1 MNSCRIQTN
10 KSLYFFFFFYFYLLQ
25 RSIPLSTKRT
35 TTLHLFSSKEK
46 ENIGW
51 SKKNVF
57 STITIVHR
65 LPSPRRLNSRLFSI
79 KTRKCFFIRSIRKIR
94 KRRFF
99 ESSACVYPARCGAP
113 SDNTVDSIK
122 NKKPLT
128 ASPYD
133 VLKTWSNDS
142 ARFRGV
148 TWFLEGCQSRLY
160 PRVSGLVC
168 RSSKRQPVRAVNF
181 CAGTHLDM
189 HIHEHW
195 IQKGKTSSISI
206 NHPNRFENDEGS
218 NTNVCKVYASIKTFS
233 FYVLWF
239 RSQRMSREFLRV
251 FGGYFFFCA

>member
-1 MNSCRIQTN
+1 MYNSNEQI
-10 KSLYFFFFFYFYLLQ
+10 SLFFHFYLSQ
-25 RSIPLSTKRT
+25 QSIPLSIKRT
-35 TTLHLFSSKEK
+35 TTFRLFSSKEK
-46 ENIGW
+46 ENIDW
-51 SKKNVF
+51 SKKKKKRVLD
-57 STITIVHR
+57 SITIVHR

-79 KTRKCFFIRSIRKIR
+79 KTGKCFFIRSIRKIR

-99 ESSACVYPARCGAP
+99 ESSASVYPTRCGAP
-113 SDNTVDSIK
+113 SDNTVDSIE

-133 VLKTWSNDS
+133 VLKTRSNDS
-142 ARFRGV
+142 ARFPGV

-160 PRVSGLVC
+160 SRVSGLVC

-189 HIHEHW
+189 HIHERW

-206 NHPNRFENDEGS
+206 KHPNRFENDEGS
-218 NTNVCKVYASIKTFS
+218 NTNVCKVYASIETFS

-251 FGGYFFFCA
+251 FGGDCSPFFCE

>member
-10 KSLYFFFFFYFYLLQ
+10 KSLYFFFTFTYYNDPFHCLPKEQPRFISFRQ
-25 RSIPLSTKRT
+25 RKKK
-35 TTLHLFSSKEK
+35 TLAEV
-46 ENIGW
+46 
-51 SKKNVF
+51 KKNVF

-65 LPSPRRLNSRLFSI
+65 LPFPRRLNSRLFSI

-113 SDNTVDSIK
+113 SDNTVDSIE

-133 VLKTWSNDS
+133 VLKTRSNDS

-233 FYVLWF
+233 FYVL
-239 RSQRMSREFLRV
+239 
-251 FGGYFFFCA
+251 

>member
-10 KSLYFFFFFYFYLLQ
+10 KSLYFFTFIYYNNPFHCL
-25 RSIPLSTKRT
+25 
-35 TTLHLFSSKEK
+35 SKEQPRFA
-46 ENIGW
+46 
-51 SKKNVF
+51 SFRQRKKKTLTEVKKKKRVLN
-57 STITIVHR
+57 STTIVHR

-99 ESSACVYPARCGAP
+99 ESSASVYPARCGAP
-113 SDNTVDSIK
+113 CDNTVDSIE

-133 VLKTWSNDS
+133 VLKTRSNDS
-142 ARFRGV
+142 ARFPGV

-189 HIHEHW
+189 HIHERW

-206 NHPNRFENDEGS
+206 KHPNRFENDEGS

-233 FYVLWF
+233 FYVL
-239 RSQRMSREFLRV
+239 
-251 FGGYFFFCA
+251 